1 MLERNLSSNIRK
13 TLFVYDS
20 FGFSDTVMRHS
31 GKNLIRKKHI
41 SKDNSRT
48 IVFFQPVTILNQ
60 RYSLWRKMKISMNVS
75 LSLEHL
81 FLLQKNCYQNTL
93 TIEFNLPLR

>member
-13 TLFVYDS
+13 TLYVNDS

-48 IVFFQPVTILNQ
+48 IVFF
-60 RYSLWRKMKISMNVS
+60 
-75 LSLEHL
+75 
-81 FLLQKNCYQNTL
+81 
-93 TIEFNLPLR
+93 NL